1 MRLKCSAVAFPAMH
15 ILALSTLEIFWFEG
29 RTCVVSRDI
38 QSLVQQFK
46 SLVNDLEHIGDSV
59 LWCC

>member
-1 MRLKCSAVAFPAMH
+1 MCLKCSAVAFPAMNV
-15 ILALSTLEIFWFEG
+15 LALRTLETLMFEG

-46 SLVNDLEHIGDSV
+46 SSVNDLGHIRDSV